1 MSTLPAIRLSSF
13 LRLANFLC
21 RIRHCS
27 QILCQT
33 GFQINQ
39 NRPTSG
45 PLRSKV
51 LRAKAPPLLPR
62 GHWLPTSLNRSAHL
76 QPEKTGL
83 PGFPAPH
90 LTWTWQRKETPKR
103 CSEIFAVKIPGS
115 SHTATR
121 RLTGGSQGSES
132 EALTE
137 LAPLTPS
144 PACLPSRL
152 SLSPC
157 LPAPHPEKCFAL
169 RNDHTPH
176 KRRLGRSS
184 LQPHP
189 QDQLG
194 PNKAGKKG
202 DHTPLLSGEANLPF
216 FSHAQ
221 SRPNP
226 QSTPREAH
234 AHKLGSAC

>member
-1 MSTLPAIRLSSF
+1 M
-13 LRLANFLC
+13 RLANFLC

-27 QILCQT
+27 QILCQI

-51 LRAKAPPLLPR
+51 LRANAPPLLPR

-121 RLTGGSQGSES
+121 RLTRGSQGSDS

-137 LAPLTPS
+137 LAELTPS
-144 PACLPSRL
+144 PACLPFRL
-152 SLSPC
+152 SPPPC
-157 LPAPHPEKCFAL
+157 LPARHPEKCFAL

-189 QDQLG
+189 QGQLG
-194 PNKAGKKG
+194 PNKAGGKKE
-202 DHTPLLSGEANLPF
+202 TTLPSF
-216 FSHAQ
+216 REKPTYRFSHMRSPGPTRSQ
-221 SRPNP
+221 V
-226 QSTPREAH
+226 PREAH

>member
-1 MSTLPAIRLSSF
+1 M
-13 LRLANFLC
+13 RLANFLC

-27 QILCQT
+27 QILCQI

-51 LRAKAPPLLPR
+51 LRANAPPLLPR

-115 SHTATR
+115 SHTATP

-137 LAPLTPS
+137 LAELAALAPR
-144 PACLPSRL
+144 PACLPFRL
-152 SLSPC
+152 SPPPF
-157 LPAPHPEKCFAL
+157 LPAPHL
-169 RNDHTPH
+169 SNDNTPH
-176 KRRLGRSS
+176 KRRLGRSF
-184 LQPHP
+184 LKQYP
-189 QDQLG
+189 QRQLG
-194 PNKAGKKG
+194 PKRPGQKWR
-202 DHTPLLSGEANLPF
+202 
-216 FSHAQ
+216 SHF
-221 SRPNP
+221 P
-226 QSTPREAH
+226 QV
-234 AHKLGSAC
+234 